1 MRGMTM
7 SNHVLFEIHYIPV
20 EQWPQKCQQQWH
32 DALEDDDLFAKRKPA
47 SSWRT
52 ATIRKTRSGIGSLI
66 SWHAYKKLNLNDAS
80 IADLVTPEKIQGF
93 ITDLH
98 EAEYAPY
105 TIFCHIQE
113 IYDGARVMDNTKDWH
128 WLLNAV
134 KKLRSKARP
143 VRNKMK
149 RLQPAQKLERLGQK
163 LMDEAQL
170 NNKLTTYK
178 QALMFRDGLM
188 IATLIQRPL
197 RLANFASIDIGRRLT
212 LFSES
217 AVLSFPAI
225 ELKGKRDLEI
235 PFPPKYLPALKT
247 YLDIYRPC
255 LLSLKHDDAPDHTN
269 GLWISNEG
277 RQLAEVSLRN
287 AIKKRTAKEFGQDL
301 TPHLFRDSSVT
312 TLVRD
317 APESARL
324 TRSILG
330 HTTLEITNKHYNQA
344 KMIDASRRHTSLM
357 ERLISNT

>member
-1 MRGMTM
+1 M
-7 SNHVLFEIHYIPV
+7 SDLPLFEIHYIPV
-20 EQWPQKCQQQWH
+20 KQWPQKCQEQWH
-32 DALEDDDLFAKRKPA
+32 EAFEDDDLFAKRKPA
-47 SSWRT
+47 SSWRK

-66 SWHAYKKLNLNDAS
+66 SWHAYKELTLDDAG
-80 IADLVTPEKIQGF
+80 IADLVTLEKIKGF
-93 ITDLH
+93 IADLRD
-98 EAEYAPY
+98 AEYAPY

-113 IYDGARVMDNTKDWH
+113 IYDGARVMDGSKDWR

-143 VRNKMK
+143 VRNKLK
-149 RLQPAQKLERLGQK
+149 RLQPAQKLELLGRK
-163 LMDEAQL
+163 LMEEAQT
-170 NNKLTTYK
+170 NKGLTLYK
-178 QALMFRDGLM
+178 RALMFRDGLM
-188 IATLIQRPL
+188 ITTLIHRPL
-197 RLANFASIDIGRRLT
+197 RLSNFASIDLGGRLT
-212 LFSES
+212 LFYKS
-217 AVLSFPAI
+217 AILSFPAT

-235 PFPPKYLPALKT
+235 PFPPKYLAALKT
-247 YLDIYRPC
+247 YLDTYRPY
-255 LLSLKHDDAPDHTN
+255 LLSLKHEDAPDHTD

-330 HTTLEITNKHYNQA
+330 HTNLEITNKHYNQA
-344 KMIDASRRHTSLM
+344 KMIDASRRHTNLM
-357 ERLISNT
+357 ERLLSDN

>member
-1 MRGMTM
+1 M
-7 SNHVLFEIHYIPV
+7 SDPARFKIHYIPV
-20 EQWPQKCQQQWH
+20 EQWPQKCQTQWH
-32 DALEDDDLFAKRKPA
+32 DAFEDDDLFAKRKPA

-66 SWHAYKKLNLNDAS
+66 SWHAYKELTLDDAS
-80 IADLVTPEKIQGF
+80 IADLVTPEKIKGF
-93 ITDLH
+93 IADLL
-98 EAEYAPY
+98 EAGYAPY

-113 IYDGARVMDNTKDWH
+113 IYDGARIMDSAKDWR

-143 VRNKMK
+143 VRHKMK
-149 RLQPAQKLERLGQK
+149 RLQPAQKLERLGRK
-163 LMDEAQL
+163 LMEEAQ
-170 NNKLTTYK
+170 NNTKLTPYK
-178 QALMFRDGLM
+178 RALMFRDGLI
-188 IATLIQRPL
+188 IATLIHRPL
-197 RLANFASIDIGRRLT
+197 RLANFASIDVDGRLS
-212 LFSES
+212 LFSKS
-217 AVLSFPAI
+217 AILSFPAS

-235 PFPPKYLPALKT
+235 PFPPKYLQALKT
-247 YLDIYRPC
+247 YLDTYRPY
-255 LLSLKHDDAPDHTN
+255 LLSLKHDDAPDHTDA
-269 GLWISNEG
+269 LWISNEG
-277 RQLAEVSLRN
+277 RQLADQSLRN

-330 HTTLEITNKHYNQA
+330 HTTLETTNKHYNQA

-357 ERLISNT
+357 ERLMSDT